1 MAAGFVDTV
10 ASVLESTPGEPQLL
24 TLEMTES
31 VFVADGERALFVL
44 NDLKELG
51 VKIALDDF
59 GSGYSSLSYLM
70 RFPVDTI
77 KIDQQFIARLGTE
90 PASRAIVAAITQ
102 LAHSLGMTV
111 IAEGVETA
119 EQHRE
124 LIELGCDL
132 FQGYFFAQPMAVAAL
147 DRLIRDP
154 AGHGSVLPGV
164 HATPADIPVAGQAQA
179 T

>member
-1 MAAGFVDTV
+1 
-10 ASVLESTPGEPQLL
+10 
-24 TLEMTES
+24 
-31 VFVADGERALFVL
+31 
-44 NDLKELG
+44 
-51 VKIALDDF
+51 
-59 GSGYSSLSYLM
+59 M

-77 KIDQQFIARLGTE
+77 KIDQQFIAKLGTD
-90 PASRAIVAAITQ
+90 PASRAIVSAITQ

-164 HATPADIPVAGQAQA
+164 HDTAAGVLVTRQAQA